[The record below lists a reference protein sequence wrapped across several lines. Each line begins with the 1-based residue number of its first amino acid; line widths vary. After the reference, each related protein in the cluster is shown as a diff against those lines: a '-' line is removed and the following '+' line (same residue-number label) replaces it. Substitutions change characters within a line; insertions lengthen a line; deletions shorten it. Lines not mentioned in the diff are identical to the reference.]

1 MKIYICASKHN
12 YHRIAEIKEALEAK
26 GHKITL
32 PNFYEDP
39 MTEEAIKLKG
49 GGIHKE
55 WKAECLRMQQQKVIN
70 NDVMLV
76 LNYEKQGQPNYIGGA
91 TFLEVYEAWKLGKKI
106 FFMNPIP
113 EGMLADELDALDPII
128 LHGDLSKLMPDINNP

>member
-12 YHRIAEIKEALEAK
+12 YSRVAEVKEALEAK
-26 GHKITL
+26 GHEITL
-32 PNFYEDP
+32 PNFYNAP

-49 GGIHKE
+49 SAVHKE
-55 WKAECLRMQQQKVIN
+55 WKAECLRAQEQKVIN

-76 LNYEKQGQPNYIGGA
+76 LNYEKQGQLNYIGGA

-113 EGMLADELDALDPII
+113 EGMLADELNALNPTV
-128 LHGDLSKLMPDINNP
+128 LNGDLSKLMPDISEA